1 MVWKEVDFFFF
12 LWLLLL
18 VEDIEINGYSDY
30 EEEEVCFFLDYFSF
44 V

>member
-30 EEEEVCFFLDYFSF
+30 EERLL
-44 V
+44 